1 MNSAAVTDAGPGDQ
15 TARQRT
21 FLELLNAHLGIVHR
35 VSRAYAAGST
45 ADQQDLFQ
53 EIVYQLWRSYPTYR
67 GASSPVTWVYR
78 VALNTAITSVRKRA
92 RRPAHVPLEDSEP
105 VASTPPGERPEVAQ
119 LYRAIQQLSDVE
131 RALVMCYLDDLSYSR
146 IAEVLGLSETNV
158 GVRLTRVKAKLQ
170 RLVAGSE

>member
-1 MNSAAVTDAGPGDQ
+1 
-15 TARQRT
+15 
-21 FLELLNAHLGIVHR
+21 
-35 VSRAYAAGST
+35 
-45 ADQQDLFQ
+45 
-53 EIVYQLWRSYPTYR
+53 
-67 GASSPVTWVYR
+67 
-78 VALNTAITSVRKRA
+78 
-92 RRPAHVPLEDSEP
+92 
-105 VASTPPGERPEVAQ
+105 VAQ